1 MGNGL
6 WRGEIVGIS
15 FLGSVDAS
23 ASEKQRSEHMNSREG
38 SSFVSPDFEDQTIPS
53 SHACRLENPNM
64 GRSLPPLYSE
74 YRPNHEIDPTFDA
87 GYSDS
92 PRVRMQRFPERS
104 LATDP
109 YEVRERTP
117 YLYPRKNVG
126 RGGGTFFQNRGIL
139 GKARRFESK

>member
-1 MGNGL
+1 MGLLASL
-6 WRGEIVGIS
+6 WAMVCSVVRFLAPS

-23 ASEKQRSEHMNSREG
+23 GSEKQRSEHMNSRKG

-74 YRPNHEIDPTFDA
+74 YRPNHELDPTFDA

-104 LATDP
+104 FGKLG
-109 YEVRERTP
+109 
-117 YLYPRKNVG
+117 YLW
-126 RGGGTFFQNRGIL
+126 
-139 GKARRFESK
+139 ES

>member
-1 MGNGL
+1 MGLLASL
-6 WRGEIVGIS
+6 WAMVCSVVRFLAPT

-23 ASEKQRSEHMNSREG
+23 GSEKQRSEHMNSREG

-64 GRSLPPLYSE
+64 GRSLPLQYSG
-74 YRPNHEIDPTFDA
+74 YRPNHELDPTFDA

-104 LATDP
+104 FGKLG
-109 YEVRERTP
+109 
-117 YLYPRKNVG
+117 YLW
-126 RGGGTFFQNRGIL
+126 
-139 GKARRFESK
+139 ES

>member
-1 MGNGL
+1 MGLLASL
-6 WRGEIVGIS
+6 WGMVCSVVRFFAPS
-15 FLGSVDAS
+15 FLGSVDAIG
-23 ASEKQRSEHMNSREG
+23 SEKRRSERMKSGEG

-104 LATDP
+104 FGKLG
-109 YEVRERTP
+109 
-117 YLYPRKNVG
+117 YLW
-126 RGGGTFFQNRGIL
+126 
-139 GKARRFESK
+139 ES